1 MKTVMVTG
9 VSTGIG
15 LATASALIEAGF
27 HVFGSVRTEADAQ
40 SLREKF
46 PDHFT
51 PVVFDVTDIAAI
63 ENGARQVAAAIGNET
78 LDGLINN
85 AGIAISGPLLYLPLD
100 LMRKQFEVN
109 LFGLLAVTQAFAPLL
124 GVDRNR
130 QGKPGR
136 IINISSVAGKIG
148 SPFVGAYVA
157 SKHALEGLS
166 ETLRRELML
175 FGIDVILVGPG
186 AIRTPIWGKADL
198 SSYSNTPYKASLE
211 IAYAYMQQLARG
223 GLAPER
229 CADLL
234 VKILTISQ
242 PSTRYALVPK
252 PIFNWLLPRFLPK
265 RWIDA
270 EIARR
275 LGLKQSWKRVR

>member
-1 MKTVMVTG
+1 MKSVVVTG

-15 LATASALIEAGF
+15 FATAKALIEAGF

-40 SLREKF
+40 ELREKF
-46 PDHFT
+46 PNHFT
-51 PVVFDVTDIAAI
+51 PLVFDVTDTAAI
-63 ENGARQVAAAIGNET
+63 ENAARQVAVAIGTET
-78 LDGLINN
+78 LAGLINN
-85 AGIAISGPLLYLPLD
+85 AGIAISGPLPHLPLD

-124 GVDRNR
+124 GMDRNR

-136 IINISSVAGKIG
+136 IINISSVSGKIG

-175 FGIDVILVGPG
+175 FGIDVIIVGPG
-186 AIRTPIWGKADL
+186 AIRTPIWGKADFA
-198 SSYSNTPYKASLE
+198 SYANTPYKASLE
-211 IAYAYMQQLARG
+211 RAYTYMQQLAAG

-234 VKILTISQ
+234 VKILIVSR
-242 PSTRYALVPK
+242 PSTRYALVAK
-252 PIFNWLLPRFLPK
+252 PILNWFLPRLLPS

-270 EIARR
+270 VMARR
-275 LGLKQSWKRVR
+275 LGLKRS

>member
-1 MKTVMVTG
+1 MP
-9 VSTGIG
+9 
-15 LATASALIEAGF
+15 L
-27 HVFGSVRTEADAQ
+27 
-40 SLREKF
+40 
-46 PDHFT
+46 
-51 PVVFDVTDIAAI
+51 VFDVTDTAAI
-63 ENGARQVAAAIGNET
+63 ENAARQVAVAIGTET
-78 LDGLINN
+78 LAGLINN
-85 AGIAISGPLLYLPLD
+85 AGIAISGPLLHLPLD
-100 LMRKQFEVN
+100 LMRKQCEVN

-124 GVDRNR
+124 GMDRNR

-136 IINISSVAGKIG
+136 IINISSVSGKIG

-211 IAYAYMQQLARG
+211 RAYTYMQQLAAG

-234 VKILTISQ
+234 VKILTVSR
-242 PSTRYALVPK
+242 PGTRYALVPK
-252 PIFNWLLPRFLPK
+252 PILNWLLPRFLPS

-270 EIARR
+270 MMARR
-275 LGLKQSWKRVR
+275 LGLKRS